1 MPVWAA
7 EFSDGSDADVA
18 VTTEAPAVD
27 TVDEFSDNETEAP
40 VVADDTTD
48 VPTAQVA
55 EGYQVNTNMK
65 LKDSDWASKLSFEK
79 GENVATTEN
88 EKFEIIDN
96 KTDLSKAATKVEL
109 YSGDSK
115 IVEATIDGKK
125 ITTVKGAIESLTPGF
140 DAYKNAKTIT
150 VKVYVGNDV
159 VYEDSAALTA
169 VDVNSCSIISANDT
183 VDYNGKIQTPTVTIT
198 KGSASVAGIVSF
210 EDVTYAKDAG
220 TYK

>member
-1 MPVWAA
+1 
-7 EFSDGSDADVA
+7 
-18 VTTEAPAVD
+18 
-27 TVDEFSDNETEAP
+27 
-40 VVADDTTD
+40 
-48 VPTAQVA
+48 
-55 EGYQVNTNMK
+55 MK

-115 IVEATIDGKK
+115 IAEATIDGKK

-159 VYEDSAALTA
+159 VYEDCLNEK
-169 VDVNSCSIISANDT
+169 VNST
-183 VDYNGKIQTPTVTIT
+183 
-198 KGSASVAGIVSF
+198 F
-210 EDVTYAKDAG
+210 
-220 TYK
+220 